1 MAGRYRASLNASTL
15 PESSYSSTSH
25 FLPQSHEKLNR
36 QHSELGSDP
45 GSPEEAPIYDT
56 EVTSLREDESK
67 RLRLLRAT
75 GQFRKNWDRAMLVL
89 ALITCVCVPYFIAFK
104 PENIQ
109 EFSIAMMASDIIWTI
124 DIIFNFFTTYFD
136 SNEEEIF
143 HQWKIVKNYL
153 TGEFVLDLL
162 ATFPIYNLAIFINPE
177 LSHSE
182 LLLVFMMLRL
192 VRVLRLGRMLRY
204 ARLHED
210 IKGILKLVVFS
221 LYIVLVVHL
230 FASIWWYITKLNE
243 NWIPV
248 PDFLH
253 EETHIFD
260 SELWK
265 QYTELYYH
273 GVWLVFGGE
282 VGARTI
288 LQAYSASVMMII
300 GTVIAELLKGEMSV
314 LMEHLNRRLSEFE
327 SLLDETIST
336 CEHLKLPLELTNR
349 VIKYLFSTQRQL
361 SAQEEYETFRKYIS
375 PSLMNEVRAS
385 IYLPIISKNPVF
397 HKETQ
402 LTQFFIQKL
411 ENLFSKPEEDIITE
425 GTQADAMYFVVNGS
439 CLVTVRDENKQKHE
453 VCGLYPGSHF
463 GEIGL
468 IYNIPRTATVT
479 SSGYCTI
486 ASLSKHDFQHIINLY
501 PALIKR
507 FKKFAEAYA
516 DPWKTFLLSVLDQMS
531 CFRSLHDETF
541 NELPFLMEVTQIEKN
556 AYLFKPGEKAS
567 GMYLIADGQMEL
579 SVTINEKHLHYMKR
593 RNGDKD
599 IEASPRIMRKK
610 EIPDFYQDYLFDFSF
625 PKALKKRAA
634 IVPYSSK
641 LGVIGCAGLGEE
653 VPEYTQTIGDYPQ
666 EVVLAEL
673 GKGTLLL
680 PFTALL
686 RDTIQVQC
694 RAIKSSKVYILRM
707 DILDDLAREF
717 KPFGQE
723 ILKAKDYLHIL
734 LPNSQEPVK
743 LSPVADYLVLGE
755 QFSARKL
762 WQQATLKVLFHNREN
777 KKKGENL
784 ILYMLPKL
792 KAFVA
797 CENAGNFDLAAKVAN
812 DIIPPHYINKD
823 GTLDPNALKTST
835 NVSALLPQSH
845 PIISAFQRYC
855 DAVSTPEGAVV
866 KEHEH
871 LQTSVAEEAR
881 LLKGVRSELKSMRGS
896 MLTMLMKMD
905 DRTIPAE
912 PGSDLERVRAELDE
926 VYRREEERERNKKKA
941 KVSGDDLK

>member
-1 MAGRYRASLNASTL
+1 MAGRYRASVNSSTL

-25 FLPQSHEKLNR
+25 FLPQSHEKLVR
-36 QHSELGSDP
+36 QPSEPGSDP
-45 GSPEEAPIYDT
+45 GSPEEAPVYDT

-89 ALITCVCVPYFIAFK
+89 ALGTCICVPYYIAFH
-104 PENIQ
+104 PGNLAD
-109 EFSIAMMASDIIWTI
+109 FSIAVMVFDIVWAI
-124 DIIFNFFTTYFD
+124 DIVFNFFTTYFD

-143 HQWKIVKNYL
+143 NHWKIVKNYL
-153 TGEFVLDLL
+153 TGEFAMDVI
-162 ATFPIYNLAIFINPE
+162 ATFPIYNLAIFVDPG
-177 LSHSE
+177 LPHGE
-182 LLLVFMMLRL
+182 LLLVCMMLRL
-192 VRVLRLGRMLRY
+192 ARVLRIGRMLRY

-210 IKGILKLVVFS
+210 IKGILKLVVFT
-221 LYIVLVVHL
+221 LYIVLAVHI
-230 FASIWWYITKLNE
+230 FASTWWYITKLNE

-253 EETHIFD
+253 EETHIFG
-260 SELWK
+260 SSLWK

-273 GVWLVFGGE
+273 GVWLLVGGE

-314 LMEHLNRRLSEFE
+314 LMEHLNRRLTEFE
-327 SLLDETIST
+327 TLLDETIST
-336 CEHLKLPLELTNR
+336 CEHLKLPIELTNR
-349 VIKYLFSTQRQL
+349 IVKYLFATQRQL

-397 HKETQ
+397 HKESQ

-411 ENLFSKPEEDIITE
+411 ENLFSKPEEGIITE
-425 GTQADAMYFVVNGS
+425 GTQADAMYFIVNGS
-439 CLVTVRDENKQKHE
+439 CLVTVKDENKVKHE

-479 SSGYCTI
+479 SAGYCTI

-501 PALIKR
+501 PTLIKR

-516 DPWKTFLLSVLDQMS
+516 DPWKAFLLSVLDQMS

-556 AYLFKPGEKAS
+556 AYLFKPGEKATA
-567 GMYLIADGQMEL
+567 MYLLADGQMEL
-579 SVTINEKHLHYMKR
+579 SVTINEKHLHYLKR
-593 RNGDKD
+593 KNGDKD
-599 IEASPRIMRKK
+599 IESSPRIMRKK
-610 EIPDFYQDYLFDFSF
+610 EIPEYYKDYSF
-625 PKALKKRAA
+625 NFNFLKTLKKRAA

-653 VPEYTQTIGDYPQ
+653 VPEYTQSIGDYPQ
-666 EVVLAEL
+666 EIVIAEL

-680 PFTALL
+680 PFTAIL

-694 RAIKSSKVYILRM
+694 KALRSSKVYMLRM
-707 DILDDLAREF
+707 DIIDDLAREF

-734 LPNSQEPVK
+734 LANSQDPVK
-743 LSPVADYLVLGE
+743 LSPIADYLVLGE
-755 QFSARKL
+755 QFSIKKV
-762 WQQATLKVLFHNREN
+762 WQQAILKVLFHNREN
-777 KKKGENL
+777 MKKGENL

-812 DIIPPHYINKD
+812 DIIPPHYISKD

-845 PIISAFQRYC
+845 PIITAFQHYC

-871 LQTSVAEEAR
+871 LQTAVAEEAR
-881 LLKGVRSELKSMRGS
+881 LLNGVRTELKGMRGAMLS
-896 MLTMLMKMD
+896 MLRKMD
-905 DRTIPAE
+905 DRRRPAE
-912 PGSDLERVRAELDE
+912 PGSDLERIRVELDE
-926 VYRREEERERNKKKA
+926 VYQREEERERNKKKS
-941 KVSGDDLK
+941 KVRDV